1 VLNVMPTRLMGDVL
15 KKLILSAAFLAS
27 TTAIAFAGGFAVR
40 EQSTEA
46 QGTSFAGVAAG
57 TEGLSAMFWN
67 PATLSNNND
76 KGLISEMNSAL
87 IMPDI
92 SADNGV
98 GSPRLGGSAR
108 SGNIGKLALVPSSY
122 WSYGVSEDLTL
133 GVSLNAPFGSV
144 TDAKTWTG
152 SPHGDKSKVV
162 TYNLNPAAAYRIG
175 DMLTLGAGVQVEF
188 MKVNI
193 NSRLPNGTEI
203 FKTKGDDIGIGFT
216 AGVLFEP
223 AAGTDI
229 GIGFRSSV
237 KHKLEGEGFR
247 LSPDFPRG
255 GDISADFSSPEMVTF
270 GISQAVTDD
279 FRLKAGV
286 EWANWSRFKE
296 LRIKNAATG
305 GTVALTPED
314 WKDSWFF
321 SVGGEYDLNDALTL
335 RAGLGYEKSPVPDA
349 TRTPRLPD
357 NDRLWLSAGGSYQIT
372 DSMRASL
379 AFTHI
384 RVDDAPIA
392 LAAVPPPGVP
402 VPLTATFKGY
412 TNIVSFALTRDW

>member
-1 VLNVMPTRLMGDVL
+1 M
-15 KKLILSAAFLAS
+15 KKLVLAASILATTSAAAL
-27 TTAIAFAGGFAVR
+27 AGGFSVR
-40 EQSTEA
+40 EQSAEG

-67 PATLSNNND
+67 PATLANNND

-98 GSPRLGGSAR
+98 GSFGGSAN

-122 WSYGVSEDLTL
+122 WSYGINEDLTL
-133 GVSLNAPFGSV
+133 GVSLNAPFGST
-144 TDAKTWTG
+144 TDAKTWAG
-152 SPHGDKSKVV
+152 SPHGNKSQVV
-162 TYNLNPAAAYRIG
+162 TYNLNPSAAYRIG
-175 DMLTLGAGVQVEF
+175 DMLTLGAGIQAEY

-193 NSRLPNGTEI
+193 NSRLPTGTEI
-203 FKTKGDDIGIGFT
+203 FKTKGDSIGIGFT

-223 AAGTDI
+223 AEGTDI

-237 KHKLEGEGFR
+237 KHKLKGNGFR
-247 LSPDFPRG
+247 GAFN
-255 GDISADFSSPEMVTF
+255 GDISANYSSPELITF
-270 GISQAVTDD
+270 GISQDITSD

-286 EWANWSRFKE
+286 EWSNWSRFQE
-296 LRIKNAATG
+296 LRINNAATG
-305 GTVALTPED
+305 ATIALTPSK

-321 SVGGEYDLNDALTL
+321 SAGGEYDVNDALTI

-357 NDRLWLSAGGSYQIT
+357 NDRIWLSAGASYQIT
-372 DSMRASL
+372 ESMRASL
-379 AFTHI
+379 ALTHI
-384 RVDDAPIA
+384 RVDDAPVS
-392 LAAVPPPGVP
+392 LAAAGAPEVPAS
-402 VPLTATFKGY
+402 LNAEFKGY
-412 TNIVSFALTRDW
+412 TNIVAFSLTRDW

>member
-1 VLNVMPTRLMGDVL
+1 M
-15 KKLILSAAFLAS
+15 KKLFGSLAILATTS
-27 TTAIAFAGGFAVR
+27 TMALAGGFAVR

-67 PATLSNNND
+67 PATLANNND

-87 IMPDI
+87 ILPDI
-92 SADNGV
+92 SSNNGV
-98 GSPRLGGSAR
+98 GFPGGSTD
-108 SGNIGKLALVPSSY
+108 SGNVGKLALVPSSY
-122 WSYGVSEDLTL
+122 WSYGFNEDLTL

-144 TDAKTWTG
+144 TNADEWAG
-152 SPHGDKSKVV
+152 SPHGDKSDLV

-175 DMLTLGAGVQVEF
+175 DMLTVGAGIQAQY
-188 MKVNI
+188 MKVEI
-193 NSRLPNGTEI
+193 NSRLPSGTEV
-203 FKTKGDDIGIGFT
+203 FKTKGDSLGIGFT

-223 AAGTDI
+223 ADGTDI
-229 GIGFRSSV
+229 GIGFRSSLR
-237 KHKLEGEGFR
+237 HKIEGTGFR
-247 LSPDFPRG
+247 G
-255 GDISADFSSPEMVTF
+255 GYNGDVTAKFSSPEMITF
-270 GISQAVTDD
+270 GISQDITED

-296 LRIKNAATG
+296 LRITADGLG
-305 GTVALTPED
+305 GSTLALTPEN
-314 WKDSWFF
+314 WKDSWYF
-321 SVGGEYDLNDALTL
+321 SAGGEYDVNDALTL

-357 NDRLWLSAGGSYQIT
+357 NDRIWLSAGASYQIS

-384 RVDDAPIA
+384 RLDDAPIA
-392 LAAVPPPGVP
+392 LSAKPAPEVGA
-402 VPLTATFKGY
+402 PLSATFKGH

>member
-1 VLNVMPTRLMGDVL
+1 M
-15 KKLILSAAFLAS
+15 KKLVLTASILATSAV
-27 TTAIAFAGGFAVR
+27 TAMAGGFSVR

-92 SADNGV
+92 SADNGN
-98 GSPRLGGSAR
+98 GSLGGQAK

-122 WSYGVSEDLTL
+122 WSYGLNEDLTL
-133 GVSLNAPFGSV
+133 GVSLNAPYGSV
-144 TDAKTWTG
+144 TNADEWAG
-152 SPHGDKSKVV
+152 SPHGDKSEVV

-175 DMLTLGAGVQVEF
+175 DMLTVGAGIQAEF

-193 NSRLPNGTEI
+193 NSRLPSGTEI
-203 FKTKGDDIGIGFT
+203 FKTKGDSLGFGIT
-216 AGVLFEP
+216 AGVLFQP

-237 KHKLEGEGFR
+237 KHKIEGNGFR
-247 LSPDFPRG
+247 GAFS
-255 GDISADFSSPEMVTF
+255 GDVTAAYSSPEMITF
-270 GISQAVTDD
+270 GISQAVTED

-286 EWANWSRFKE
+286 EWANWSRFQE

-305 GTVALTPED
+305 ATVALTPEE

-321 SVGGEYDLNDALTL
+321 SVGGEYDVNDALTV
-335 RAGLGYEKSPVPDA
+335 RAGLGYEKSPVPDE

-372 DSMRASL
+372 ESMRASL

-384 RVDDAPIA
+384 RLDDAPIS
-392 LAAVPPPGVP
+392 LAPAAAPGVP
-402 VPLTATFKGY
+402 ASLKADFKGY